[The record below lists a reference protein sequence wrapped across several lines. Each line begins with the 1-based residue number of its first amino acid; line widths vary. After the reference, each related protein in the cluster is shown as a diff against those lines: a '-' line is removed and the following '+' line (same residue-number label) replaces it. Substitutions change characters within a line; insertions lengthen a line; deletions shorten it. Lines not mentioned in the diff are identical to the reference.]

1 MNDAAT
7 LSSQPVLIEVK
18 ERGENDQ
25 LTGEVLKHWIHPLS
39 FEDIGK
45 LQEWLDRQFPDPIQ
59 QAQESIERAVERGKP
74 FTVAQ
79 EQFLYKSAQEL
90 AAKAKVKVGML
101 EATQLLLSAE
111 GSIQIILL
119 SIKKGDPNFTD
130 DDAKKLFRSLD
141 PATLIRVQ
149 RASQANLIVDDPKA
163 ESLVALRTLNP
174 NGGMMSRRQRR
185 AKKV

>member
-1 MNDAAT
+1 MNDVAS
-7 LSSQPVLIEVK
+7 LSSQPTLIEVK
-18 ERGENDQ
+18 ELDQ
-25 LTGEVLKHWIHPLS
+25 NNEPTGEILKYWIHPLT

-59 QAQESIERAVERGKP
+59 QAQEAIERAAERGKP

-111 GSIQIILL
+111 GNTQIIFL
-119 SIKKGDPNFTD
+119 SIKKGDPNFKD
-130 DDAKKLFRSLD
+130 EDAKKLFHSLD

-163 ESLVALRTLNP
+163 ESLAVLQTSRP

-185 AKKV
+185 ARKV